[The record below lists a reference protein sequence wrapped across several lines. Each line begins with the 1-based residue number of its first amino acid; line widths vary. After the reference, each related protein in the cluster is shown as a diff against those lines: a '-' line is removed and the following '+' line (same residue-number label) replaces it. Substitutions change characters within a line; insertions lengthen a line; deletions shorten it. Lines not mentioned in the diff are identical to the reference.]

1 MIDPTNIRGAME
13 SVYENNTALDM
24 LIDFE
29 GVLDNVHIYAY
40 KNWSKGE
47 VVQGPD
53 ISKYWVEV
61 TLMYNAKQMPDPE
74 GAMRIIS
81 KGGYVSFKKDTYI
94 EPVRVIKHSDTEVVD
109 GEIKA
114 KKVEHAVWLVRI
126 SIPRTL
132 LDDLNTERMSV
143 NGVEIDMTDVTD
155 AYDEN
160 LDDSLSGE
168 ELGDGDDE

>member
-1 MIDPTNIRGAME
+1 MIDPTNIRSAIE

-61 TLMYNAKQMPDPE
+61 TLMYNASQMPDPE

-94 EPVRVIKHSDTEVVD
+94 EPVRVISHSDTETVE
-109 GEIKA
+109 GETKA

-143 NGVEIDMTDVTD
+143 NGVDIDMTDVND
-155 AYDEN
+155 AYDQG
-160 LDDSLSGE
+160 LDDTTSGE
-168 ELGDGDDE
+168 ELGDDDE

>member
-1 MIDPTNIRGAME
+1 MIDPTNIRGAIE

-94 EPVRVIKHSDTEVVD
+94 EPVRVISHSDTETVE
-109 GEIKA
+109 GEVKA

-143 NGVEIDMTDVTD
+143 NGVEIDMTDVND
-155 AYDEN
+155 AYDQG
-160 LDDSLSGE
+160 LDDNLSGE
-168 ELGDGDDE
+168 ELGDGNDE